1 MIAATDGDTNQA
13 GFAGGR
19 KRCVQV
25 ATQGHVYT
33 TSVQHDDIFLVLLHV
48 LPIGRLKKK
57 GIGWVKPSKSGK
69 KTQSG
74 FCSVGRIHGRL
85 RLQSLKSK

>member
-48 LPIGRLKKK
+48 LPSITL
-57 GIGWVKPSKSGK
+57 SGDF
-69 KTQSG
+69 TNLII
-74 FCSVGRIHGRL
+74 VYVHL
-85 RLQSLKSK
+85 TSLIIV